1 MKKENLINT
10 SLGEIV
16 TDDFRAASVFKEAG
30 LDFCCGGKKSLADAC
45 SEKKINPDPLVS
57 KLMELE
63 NSSEGRGHNFSEW
76 SPSFLADYIVNTH
89 HRYVLKSLP
98 ELLFYTD
105 KIAKVHGERHEELIK
120 VAELFSQINSELLQH
135 LKNEEEMLF
144 PALKRVMDKSTEA
157 DRALIRSEIDRMSGE
172 HEFAGGA
179 MDRINEMTMGYQVP
193 HDACNTYTVTMK
205 LLGEFEDDLHIHVH
219 LENNILYP
227 AALQLA
233 NNKIKN

>member
-1 MKKENLINT
+1 M
-10 SLGEIV
+10 
-16 TDDFRAASVFKEAG
+16 AA
-30 LDFCCGGKKSLADAC
+30 
-45 SEKKINPDPLVS
+45 
-57 KLMELE
+57 
-63 NSSEGRGHNFSEW
+63 
-76 SPSFLADYIVNTH
+76 
-89 HRYVLKSLP
+89 
-98 ELLFYTD
+98 
-105 KIAKVHGERHEELIK
+105 
-120 VAELFSQINSELLQH
+120 LFSQINSELLQH